1 MKMSAE
7 NTPITQSEFQR
18 RTGSSSSRFRQLKAE
33 GLPLVGKRVDYEKAV
48 AWMQANVDPVRKDNW
63 QNGSLNDLRRERER
77 VKIEQQK
84 LELAKARGELVER
97 TTVKRF
103 LTERG
108 RMERDSWLAWASA
121 VSARLAASL
130 GVDHGRL
137 FAAIEDEVR
146 AQLRYIAE
154 KPIEDG

>member
-1 MKMSAE
+1 
-7 NTPITQSEFQR
+7 
-18 RTGSSSSRFRQLKAE
+18 
-33 GLPLVGKRVDYEKAV
+33 
-48 AWMQANVDPVRKDNW
+48 
-63 QNGSLNDLRRERER
+63 
-77 VKIEQQK
+77 
-84 LELAKARGELVER
+84 LAKARGELVER
-97 TTVKRF
+97 VAVKRF
-103 LTERG
+103 LSERA